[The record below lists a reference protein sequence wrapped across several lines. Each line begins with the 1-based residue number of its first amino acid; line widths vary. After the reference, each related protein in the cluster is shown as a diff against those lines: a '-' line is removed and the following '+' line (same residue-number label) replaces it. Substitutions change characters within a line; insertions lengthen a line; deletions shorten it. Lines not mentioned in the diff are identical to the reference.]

1 MMAIPNNDKSHN
13 KLKLQLENLNDA
25 IVFYFNEENPF
36 YITDE
41 NGNPKKLN
49 VIYNAGETWN
59 QVEQIEKRQARGD
72 LVLQKPLITLR
83 NIGMDTIK
91 EWNRLPKHH
100 IILDK
105 QIYKNPN
112 TKERDFVPNKKFQ
125 TIASLT
131 GDGFPNSKKTGAV
144 PVFEY
149 TLMRYPT
156 HYKRYYRMSVW
167 TEYIEDQDNIIESI
181 MSKILA
187 SDTLQIKNENYNTLG
202 RLTGMSD
209 ESNYNNRTEDKRDIK
224 NTFDFEFEGYLIHP
238 DSIVKKRTF
247 SHVQITEEIV
257 RN

>member
-1 MMAIPNNDKSHN
+1 MAISNNDKSHS

-25 IVFYFNEENPF
+25 IVHYFNEENPF

-41 NGNPKKLN
+41 NGNPKKLT
-49 VIYNAGETWN
+49 VIYNSGETWH
-59 QVEQIEKRQARGD
+59 QVEEIEKRQSKGD
-72 LVLQKPLITLR
+72 FALQKPIITIR
-83 NIGMDTIK
+83 SVGMDTIK
-91 EWNRLPKHH
+91 EWNRLPKHF
-100 IILDK
+100 IVLDK
-105 QIYKNPN
+105 QVYKNPN
-112 TKERDFVPNKKFQ
+112 TKERDFVPNKKNQ

-131 GDGFPNSKKTGAV
+131 GDGFPNSKKAGAI
-144 PVFEY
+144 PVYEY

-156 HYKRYYRMSVW
+156 HYKRYYRISTW
-167 TEYIEDQDNIIESI
+167 TEFIEDQDSIIESI

-187 SDTLQIKNENYNTLG
+187 SNTLVIKNDKYNTLG
-202 RLTGMSD
+202 FLTGMSD
-209 ESNYNNRTEDKRDIK
+209 ESNYNNRTEDKREVK